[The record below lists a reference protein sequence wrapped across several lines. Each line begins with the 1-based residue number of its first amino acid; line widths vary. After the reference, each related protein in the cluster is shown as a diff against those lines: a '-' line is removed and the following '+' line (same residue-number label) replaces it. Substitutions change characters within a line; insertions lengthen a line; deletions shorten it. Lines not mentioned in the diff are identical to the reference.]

1 MLELLRL
8 EYLPE
13 EFYKV
18 TNVFKTVGV
27 FKEKSPPV
35 EEDSMLADYAAVL

>member
-18 TNVFKTVGV
+18 TNVFKNVGYL
-27 FKEKSPPV
+27 KKKSPPV
-35 EEDSMLADYAAVL
+35 KEDSMLADYAAVL